1 MDSSVPILLMKQ
13 FSRLEPLYQWGLTLM
28 TLRRET
34 KKNIETKWKRGNWFK
49 EIDNMQMFVK
59 KPILK
64 NVRRYNATSSP
75 SWKVEVHLVQDPPPG
90 DWTGY

>member
-1 MDSSVPILLMKQ
+1 
-13 FSRLEPLYQWGLTLM
+13 
-28 TLRRET
+28 
-34 KKNIETKWKRGNWFK
+34 
-49 EIDNMQMFVK
+49 MFVK